1 MYPPGFAVYIALGS
15 TNAARSSTLDLAR
28 FGSYTKCVR
37 IDFDPTK
44 DKLNLASHGLS
55 LAFAKQLAWDEAL
68 VWVDERFE
76 YDELRMIGLVPEGSR
91 LYYVA
96 FVDRGK
102 TRRVISLRLAERRE
116 VKHYVENYP

>member
-1 MYPPGFAVYIALGS
+1 
-15 TNAARSSTLDLAR
+15 
-28 FGSYTKCVR
+28 VR

-44 DKLNLASHGLS
+44 DKLNLADHGLPLS
-55 LAFAKQLAWDEAL
+55 FARELVWDEAL

-76 YDELRMIGLVPEGSR
+76 YDELRMIGLVPQGNR

-96 FVDRGK
+96 FVDRAK
-102 TRRVISLRLAERRE
+102 TRRVISLRHAERRE